1 MFSIRRKPEINLYL
15 NRIMIL
21 YARRPEVKS
30 MIYMDNAATTL
41 RKPVQVKEAV
51 LAALDTMGNAGRGA
65 SDPALDASRVI
76 YGTREKL
83 AGLFHAESPSRIVFT
98 VNSTESLNI
107 AIKGLCDP
115 GDHVI
120 TTVLEHN
127 SVLRPLYECR
137 ERGTALTILG
147 CDEKGNISYEE
158 MERAVRPETKMI
170 VCTHASNLTGNM
182 IDLERV
188 HAIAKRHGLLLI
200 VDASQTAGVWEI
212 DVQKLGI
219 DVLCFTGHKGLLGP
233 QGTGGMYVR
242 SGVEIRPLLSGGS
255 GIDTYNT
262 HHPAQMPTALE
273 AGTLNGHGIA
283 GLGAAVSYIT
293 ETGPDT
299 IRERE
304 LALMQRFYLGIS
316 GIPGVK
322 VYGDF
327 STKNRAAIVSFNIGD
342 YDSSE
347 VSDEL
352 NVCYG
357 IVTRPGAHCAP
368 LMHQALGTVDQGAVR
383 FSFSH
388 FNTEEEVDAAVRAV
402 KELAEE

>member
-1 MFSIRRKPEINLYL
+1 
-15 NRIMIL
+15 
-21 YARRPEVKS
+21 

-41 RKPVQVKEAV
+41 HKPDAVKAAV
-51 LAALDTMGNAGRGA
+51 LAAFDTMGNAGRGA
-65 SDPALDASRVI
+65 SEPALDASRVI

-83 AGLFHAESPSRIVFT
+83 ARFFNAESASRIVFT
-98 VNSTESLNI
+98 ANSTESLNI
-107 AIKGLCDP
+107 AIKGLFCP

-137 ERGTALTILG
+137 EHGVELSILG
-147 CDEKGNISYEE
+147 CNEKGNISYDE
-158 MERAVRPETKMI
+158 MESAIKVHTKAI

-182 IDLERV
+182 IDLKRAGE
-188 HAIAKRHGLLLI
+188 IAKKHGLLFL
-200 VDASQTAGVWEI
+200 VDASQTAGVWPV
-212 DVQKLGI
+212 DVQDTGI
-219 DVLCFTGHKGLLGP
+219 DVLCFTGHKGLMGP

-242 SGVEIRPLLSGGS
+242 TGVEVRPLLSGGS
-255 GIDTYNT
+255 GIDTYNP

-283 GLGAAVSYIT
+283 GLGAAVT
-293 ETGPDT
+293 FLEETGLDV
-299 IRERE
+299 IREKE
-304 LALMQRFYLGIS
+304 QSLMRRFYEGIS
-316 GIPGVK
+316 CIPGVK

-327 STKNRAAIVSFNIGD
+327 DTPERAAIVSFNIGD

-352 NVCYG
+352 NVEYG

-368 LMHQALGTVDQGAVR
+368 LMHKALGTVEQGAVR
-383 FSFSH
+383 FSFSYY
-388 FNTEEEVDAAVRAV
+388 NTEEEVDTAIQAVR
-402 KELAEE
+402 ELTRE